1 MAAQRTPYRFDMPYH
16 NVNAHTLYQS
26 CISASW
32 DWQNKDDSLSKALAW
47 VEAENTV
54 MIWKLFQAWFEM
66 MESGIADDQYP
77 DIFWKDD
84 DYPFLKPLTQDI
96 ADELIAEI
104 DADCMLEQSRFRQ
117 RSAPAFDR
125 LVPPARMASSPAVY
139 RVTGSGE
146 GIARKAGELVQ

>member
-1 MAAQRTPYRFDMPYH
+1 MPYH
-16 NVNAHTLYQS
+16 NVNALTLYQS

-32 DWQNKDDSLSKALAW
+32 DWHTKDDSLSKALAW

-54 MIWKLFQAWFEM
+54 VTWKLFQAWFEM

-84 DYPFLKPLTQDI
+84 DYPTLKPLTQDL

-104 DADCMLEQSRFRQ
+104 DADFMLEQSRFRE
-117 RSAPAFDR
+117 RSAPEFDR
-125 LVPPARMASSPAVY
+125 LVPHARMAFAQAVY
-139 RVTGSGE
+139 RVTLSSE
-146 GIARKAGELVQ
+146 EIARKAEELVKDGETIPPKD